1 MAARPPMHRPHLSH
15 SIIGE
20 EGQRIPRPHAHHL
33 LPLAALLLFS
43 TVACSPDHATTAP
56 PHRWETWHVPTAG
69 PSQPAPRSVA
79 ALPDGG
85 IAALDTAGRV
95 LVYAPDGS
103 IARLWEMPE
112 HSVGKPEGI
121 AALADGRIVVCDTH
135 YHRIMFFTPAGETD
149 LVIGE
154 EGDNPGQFRYPVAIV
169 QAPDSTIYIA
179 EYGGND
185 RIQAFSTAGEFLRT
199 FATFGTGPGQLQRPA
214 GLAYLD
220 DILYVADAVNARI
233 SAFSPAGTFLHLLGG
248 QALQL
253 HLPYDVCAT
262 PDGLLHVLEYGG
274 GRLTTLRPDGA
285 VLATYGS
292 AGRGMGQLVTPWGMA
307 APHTKNSPL
316 TIADTGNRRL
326 LRLHLD
332 Q

>member
-1 MAARPPMHRPHLSH
+1 MAARPPTPWRPVSH
-15 SIIGE
+15 CLDG
-20 EGQRIPRPHAHHL
+20 GGRGNPQPAYHNRH
-33 LPLAALLLFS
+33 PLAALLALS
-43 TVACSPDHATTAP
+43 LVACSPDAATTTP

-69 PSQPAPRSVA
+69 PSQPAPRSVT

-112 HSVGKPEGI
+112 HTVGKPEGI
-121 AALADGRIVVCDTH
+121 TALADGRIVVCDTH
-135 YHRIMFFTPAGETD
+135 YHRIMFFTPAGQTD
-149 LVIGE
+149 LIIGE
-154 EGDNPGQFRYPVAIV
+154 EGDAPGQFRYPVAIV
-169 QAPDSTIYIA
+169 QAPDSVIYIA

-185 RIQAFSTAGEFLRT
+185 RIQAFSTEGEFLRT

-220 DILYVADAVNARI
+220 DTLYVADAVNARI
-233 SAFSPAGTFLHLLGG
+233 SAFDPDGTFLHVLGG

-274 GRLTTLRPDGA
+274 GRLTTLRPDGTI
-285 VLATYGS
+285 LATYGTT
-292 AGRGMGQLVTPWGMA
+292 GRGQGQLATPWGMA
-307 APHTKNSPL
+307 APLSTASPL

-326 LRLHLD
+326 LRLHF
-332 Q
+332 QN